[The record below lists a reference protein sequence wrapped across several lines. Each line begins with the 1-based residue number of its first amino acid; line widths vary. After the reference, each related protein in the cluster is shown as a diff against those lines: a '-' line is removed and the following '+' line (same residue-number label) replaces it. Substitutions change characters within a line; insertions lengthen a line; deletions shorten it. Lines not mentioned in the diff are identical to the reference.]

1 MLQRKLGSNRFILCV
16 QLYSFF
22 EDYFKLAAGDIQLD
36 LQRVVN
42 SGNEFNDK
50 QIIHLKMKIF
60 DVVLLLLNTWLA
72 KMRHCRCNKH
82 VW

>member
-1 MLQRKLGSNRFILCV
+1 MLQRKLGSNRFVLCI

-50 QIIHLKMKIF
+50 QIVHLKMEIE
-60 DVVLLLLNTWLA
+60 DIRRRITAIENMARQDGTMPL
-72 KMRHCRCNKH
+72 
-82 VW
+82 